1 MKMKTI
7 TTIATYII
15 SALLFIAPTNHVA
28 AAPTSGPAITITS
41 VSALNLATNTWATRL
56 STGDTLNV
64 ELRALNGA
72 GAPHIGAI
80 SNFVDQGWLPILGYY
95 GFATF
100 EQNGARYYAQH

>member
-1 MKMKTI
+1 M
-7 TTIATYII
+7 IAAIF
-15 SALLFIAPTNHVA
+15 ALSLFATPPHQVVA
-28 AAPTSGPAITITS
+28 APNAVPAITITS
-41 VSALNLATNTWATRL
+41 VSALNLATNTWATTL

>member
-1 MKMKTI
+1 MKTI
-7 TTIATYII
+7 ASIAALIIAIAIFATPAQRTI
-15 SALLFIAPTNHVA
+15 
-28 AAPTSGPAITITS
+28 AAPTASPEMSITS
-41 VSALNLATNTWATRL
+41 VSALNLATNTWATTL

-72 GAPHIGAI
+72 GAPRIGAI

-100 EQNGARYYAQH
+100 DQNSARYYAHH

>member
-1 MKMKTI
+1 MKTI
-7 TTIATYII
+7 ASIAALIIAIFATPAHRTI
-15 SALLFIAPTNHVA
+15 
-28 AAPTSGPAITITS
+28 AAPTASPKVSITS
-41 VSALNLATNTWATRL
+41 VSALNLATNTWATTL

>member
-1 MKMKTI
+1 MKTI
-7 TTIATYII
+7 ALIAAIVITIA
-15 SALLFIAPTNHVA
+15 LFAAPTNHVA
-28 AAPTSGPAITITS
+28 AAPTSDPAITITS
-41 VSALNLATNTWATRL
+41 VSVLNLATNAWATTL

-100 EQNGARYYAQH
+100 EQNGAHYYAHH

>member
-1 MKMKTI
+1 MKTI
-7 TTIATYII
+7 ALIAAII
-15 SALLFIAPTNHVA
+15 AISLFATPPHQVVA
-28 AAPTSGPAITITS
+28 APNAGPAITITS
-41 VSALNLATNTWATRL
+41 VSALNLATNTWATTL

-72 GAPHIGAI
+72 GAPQRGAI

-100 EQNGARYYAQH
+100 DQNGARYYAQH

>member
-1 MKMKTI
+1 MKTI
-7 TTIATYII
+7 ALIAAII
-15 SALLFIAPTNHVA
+15 ALSLWATPAHQVT
-28 AAPTSGPAITITS
+28 AAPTSGPALTITS
-41 VSALNLATNTWATRL
+41 VSGLNLATNTWATTL

-72 GAPHIGAI
+72 GAPRIGAI

>member
-1 MKMKTI
+1 MKTI
-7 TTIATYII
+7 ALIATII
-15 SALLFIAPTNHVA
+15 IALFAAPAADVA
-28 AAPTSGPAITITS
+28 ATPNTDPSITITS
-41 VSALNLATNTWATRL
+41 VSALNLATNTWATTL

-72 GAPHIGAI
+72 GAPRIGAI

-100 EQNGARYYAQH
+100 DQNGAHYYAQH

>member
-1 MKMKTI
+1 MKTI
-7 TTIATYII
+7 ASIAALII
-15 SALLFIAPTNHVA
+15 AIALFATLAHQVV
-28 AAPTSGPAITITS
+28 AAPTSSPALTITS
-41 VSALNLATNTWATRL
+41 VSALNLATNTWATTL

-72 GAPHIGAI
+72 GAPRIGAI

-100 EQNGARYYAQH
+100 DQNGARYYAQH

>member
-1 MKMKTI
+1 MKTI
-7 TTIATYII
+7 VTITTCII

-41 VSALNLATNTWATRL
+41 VSTLNLATNTWATTL

-72 GAPHIGAI
+72 GAPRIGAI

-100 EQNGARYYAQH
+100 DQNGHHFYAHH

>member
-1 MKMKTI
+1 MKTI
-7 TTIATYII
+7 ALIAAII
-15 SALLFIAPTNHVA
+15 IASSLFATPPHQVA
-28 AAPTSGPAITITS
+28 AAPNAGPAITITS
-41 VSALNLATNTWATRL
+41 VSALNLATNTWTTTL

-80 SNFVDQGWLPILGYY
+80 SNFVDQGWLLILGYY

-100 EQNGARYYAQH
+100 DQNGHQFYAHR